1 MGDRRCGFV
10 GSNQTAEV
18 DPPVGRLGQYDD
30 AAPVAAMWVGGRA
43 AAAAAVVTAFAA
55 SDREWVLAHLDA

>member
-10 GSNQTAEV
+10 MSNQTTEV
-18 DPPVGRLGQYDD
+18 DQPADRLGQHGD
-30 AAPVAAMWVGGRA
+30 AAPVVAMWVGGCA

>member
-1 MGDRRCGFV
+1 MGQR
-10 GSNQTAEV
+10 
-18 DPPVGRLGQYDD
+18 DD